1 MKKEFNP
8 SKILCV
14 FCAAAVLI
22 LLLIFFYLFV

>member
-14 FCAAAVLI
+14 FCGVAVLV